1 MIPQA
6 YITEWGNQVP
16 WQTNE
21 QVEQDLIICRAL
33 VEIFSDEYLAKSL
46 AFRGG
51 TALHKLYLQPQPRYS
66 EDIDLVQ
73 ITAEPFGPIADRLR
87 ERLAFLGEPIR
98 KQKENNF
105 TLHYRFESEFPPVQN
120 LRLKVET
127 NCREHF
133 TVLGYQQFPFEVK
146 SSWFSGACKIT
157 TYQLEELLGT
167 KLRALYQRRKG
178 RDLFDMYKAL
188 VQAPGLNTDTV
199 LQCYH
204 AYMDFVVDN
213 PPTQKVYLQNMET
226 KMQDEEFIG
235 DIAAIIRP
243 TEEYNQIVAYE
254 MVRTALLEK
263 IEESRKR

>member
-6 YITEWGNQVP
+6 YITEWANHVP

-21 QVEQDLIICRAL
+21 QVEQDLVICRAL
-33 VEIFSDEYLAKSL
+33 VEIFSDDFLSKSL

-51 TALHKLYLQPQPRYS
+51 TALHKLYLHPQPRYS

-73 ITAEPFGPIADRLR
+73 ITAEPFGPVVDRLR

-146 SSWFSGACKIT
+146 SSWFTGACNIT
-157 TYQLEELLGT
+157 TYRIEELLGT

-178 RDLFDMYKAL
+178 RDLYDMYKAL
-188 VQAPGLNTDTV
+188 VNQPDLDKEAL
-199 LQCYH
+199 LKCYH
-204 AYMDFVVDN
+204 EYIKFAVDN
-213 PPTQKVYLQNMET
+213 PPIQKLYLQNMEA
-226 KMQDEEFIG
+226 KMQDPEFLG
-235 DIAAIIRP
+235 DIAGLIRP
-243 TEEYNQIVAYE
+243 TENYDQQAAYQMVKSE
-254 MVRTALLEK
+254 MLEK
-263 IEESRKR
+263 I